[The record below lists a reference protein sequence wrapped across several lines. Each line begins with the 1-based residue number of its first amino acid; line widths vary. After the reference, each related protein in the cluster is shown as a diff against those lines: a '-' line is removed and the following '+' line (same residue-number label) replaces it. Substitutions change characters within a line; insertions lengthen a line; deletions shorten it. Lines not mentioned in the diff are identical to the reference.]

1 MGMIGGSARLPDL
14 SAVDDVRS
22 ILIVRLK
29 ALGDIVLSFPIVTAL
44 RKRFPEADLMYLCWE
59 QYAEALSG
67 DTDLDEVIILPENL
81 SEQISLLKKLR
92 RRRIDL
98 VLDLLGSPRS
108 ALITL
113 ATGARIRIGMDV
125 GRHRWCYHYLL
136 PRVVIRS
143 GKRTK
148 CYTLESNNEIV
159 RMLNLW
165 KESGGEGETASRSPG
180 RSISPEGEAR
190 RLKEEELEIG
200 FPAAEGEM
208 EWAQGYINGL
218 GVEQS
223 KIIGIAPGVTYQS
236 KSWPLEHFIE
246 LVRILKENYDVTPIV
261 LWGPGEQRM
270 AKRIVKSVPGVV
282 MAPETGI
289 AQLGALMA
297 LLSLL
302 VTLDSGPKH
311 LAVIQGVPTVTL
323 FGPTDPCV
331 WNPQTAKHHA
341 VYLALSCSP
350 CRKRECEPNLCLTGI
365 EPEIVA
371 NAVADMLHLSS
382 RTGKAVTER

>member
-1 MGMIGGSARLPDL
+1 MGIIRGSARLPDL

-29 ALGDIVLSFPIVTAL
+29 ALGDIVLSLPIVTAL
-44 RKRFPEADLMYLCWE
+44 RKRFPEADLMYLCRE

-67 DTDLDEVIILPENL
+67 DTDLDEVIVLPENL
-81 SEQISLLKKLR
+81 AEQISLLKKLR
-92 RRRIDL
+92 KRKIDL

-113 ATGARIRIGMDV
+113 ATGAKIRIGMDV

-136 PRVVIRS
+136 PRVVIRN
-143 GKRTK
+143 GRRTK
-148 CYTLESNNEIV
+148 CYTLESNSEIV

-165 KESGGEGETASRSPG
+165 KEPGGEEETTSRSPG
-180 RSISPEGEAR
+180 RSVSPGGDTR
-190 RLKEEELEIG
+190 RMKAEELEIG

-208 EWAQGYINGL
+208 EWAQEYINGL

-223 KIIGIAPGVTYQS
+223 KLIGIAPGVTYQS

-246 LVRILKENYDVTPIV
+246 LARILKEDYEMIPIV

-270 AKRIVKSVPGVV
+270 AERIVKSVPGVFMV
-282 MAPETGI
+282 PETGI
-289 AQLGALMA
+289 AQLGALIA
-297 LLSLL
+297 LLPLL

-331 WNPQTAKHHA
+331 WSPQTAKHHT
-341 VYLALSCSP
+341 VHLALSCSP
-350 CRKRECEPNLCLTGI
+350 CRKRECEPNVCLTGI
-365 EPEIVA
+365 EPGIVA

-382 RTGKAVTER
+382 RTGKVVTER